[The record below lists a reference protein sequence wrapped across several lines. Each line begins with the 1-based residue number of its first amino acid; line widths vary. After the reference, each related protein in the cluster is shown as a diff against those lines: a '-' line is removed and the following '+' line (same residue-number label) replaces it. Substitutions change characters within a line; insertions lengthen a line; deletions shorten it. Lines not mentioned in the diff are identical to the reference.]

1 MINGIPV
8 SIINEKV
15 EYLDANGNLITES
28 IIDYSRSNLRRLYP
42 YYEEFRKIWLAQ
54 KKKQELLDQLVADG
68 VFIDFVRETIPESH
82 VDDYDV
88 LSYIGYEK
96 QPLTKE
102 ERIDRILVSGY
113 LDKFSKEN
121 QGVIR
126 LLLDAYR
133 DRNID
138 ELTNMRILNMPE
150 FIQIN
155 VPTAIVKGFGGKEKY
170 MEMLS
175 EIEQQ
180 IYVA

>member
-1 MINGIPV
+1 MPHHG
-8 SIINEKV
+8 
-15 EYLDANGNLITES
+15 
-28 IIDYSRSNLRRLYP
+28 
-42 YYEEFRKIWLAQ
+42 
-54 KKKQELLDQLVADG
+54 
-68 VFIDFVRETIPESH
+68 
-82 VDDYDV
+82 
-88 LSYIGYEK
+88 
-96 QPLTKE
+96 
-102 ERIDRILVSGY
+102 RIDRILVSGY